1 MLTVRRMGAL
11 LTEFQNG
18 WLSPEDFAL
27 TLVRLAA
34 AMAVGAIAGIN
45 RELGGKAAGLR
56 THMLVSMG
64 AATFVMTAVRSGM
77 AGADVTPVIQG
88 VAAGIGFV
96 GGGAILKSGENK
108 EIRGL
113 TTAGSIWMT
122 AAAGVAAGLGH
133 ILLALVASVMVWI
146 VLAVI
151 ARVERWLGTEE
162 SNRA

>member
-1 MLTVRRMGAL
+1 MDAL
-11 LTEFQNG
+11 MTDLQNT
-18 WLSPEDFAL
+18 WLLPENLVL
-27 TLVRLAA
+27 TLARLTA

-64 AATFVMTAVRSGM
+64 SATFVLAAVH
-77 AGADVTPVIQG
+77 AGLAGPDVTRVIQG

-96 GGGAILKSGENK
+96 GGGAILKSGEAK

-133 ILLALVASVMVWI
+133 ILLAFVASVMVWI

-151 ARVERWLGTEE
+151 ARVERWIGTEA

>member
-1 MLTVRRMGAL
+1 MGAL
-11 LTEFQNG
+11 LMEVQNG
-18 WLSPEDFAL
+18 WLSPEAFAL
-27 TLVRLAA
+27 TFVRLAA

-64 AATFVMTAVRSGM
+64 AAMFVMTAVRSGL
-77 AGADVTPVIQG
+77 AGDDVTPVIQG
-88 VAAGIGFV
+88 VAAGIGFL
-96 GGGAILKSGENK
+96 GGGAILKSGEEK

-133 ILLALVASVMVWI
+133 LLLALLASVMVWV

-151 ARVERWLGTEE
+151 ARVERWLGTDE